1 MEQYIAYIAS
11 ASGEKRVN
19 DHRYQHINPEPLL
32 EAMGGDAAACRHMF
46 GTFAQSAPA
55 TFARLEQAIHA
66 DDAAQVKREAHSLK
80 SMTALVGAGVLTDML
95 KSIETQSRAEPPV
108 SAQPRLAELQALFA
122 DVAAEVRH
130 YVDQVG
136 VAQ

>member
-1 MEQYIAYIAS
+1 M
-11 ASGEKRVN
+11 N

-32 EAMGGDAAACRHMF
+32 DAMGGDAAACRHMF

-55 TFARLEQAIHA
+55 TFDRLEQAIRA

-80 SMTALVGAGVLTDML
+80 SMTALVGAGVLTELL
-95 KSIETQSRAEPPV
+95 KSVETQSRAEPPQ
-108 SAQPRLAELQALFA
+108 SAQPQLPELQRLFTA
-122 DVAAEVRH
+122 VAAEVRH

>member
-1 MEQYIAYIAS
+1 M
-11 ASGEKRVN
+11 N

-32 EAMGGDAAACRHMF
+32 DAMGGDAAACRHMF

-55 TFARLEQAIHA
+55 TFDRLEQAIRA

-80 SMTALVGAGVLTDML
+80 SMTALVGAGVLTELL
-95 KSIETQSRAEPPV
+95 KSVETQSRAEPPQ
-108 SAQPRLAELQALFA
+108 SAQPQLPELQSLFTA
-122 DVAAEVRH
+122 VVAEVRH

>member
-1 MEQYIAYIAS
+1 M
-11 ASGEKRVN
+11 N

-32 EAMGGDAAACRHMF
+32 DAMGGDAAACRHMF

-55 TFARLEQAIHA
+55 TFDRLEQAIRA

-80 SMTALVGAGVLTDML
+80 SMTALVGAGVLTELL
-95 KSIETQSRAEPPV
+95 KSVETQSRAEPPQ
-108 SAQPRLAELQALFA
+108 SAQPQLPELQSLFTA
-122 DVAAEVRH
+122 VAAEVRH

>member
-1 MEQYIAYIAS
+1 M
-11 ASGEKRVN
+11 N

-32 EAMGGDAAACRHMF
+32 DAMGGDAAACRHMF

-55 TFARLEQAIHA
+55 TFDRLAQAIRA

-80 SMTALVGAGVLTDML
+80 SMTALVGAGVLTELL
-95 KSIETQSRAEPPV
+95 KSVETQSRAEPPQ
-108 SAQPRLAELQALFA
+108 STQPQLPELQSLFTA
-122 DVAAEVRH
+122 VAAEVRH

>member
-1 MEQYIAYIAS
+1 M
-11 ASGEKRVN
+11 N

-32 EAMGGDAAACRHMF
+32 DAMGGDAAACRHMF

-55 TFARLEQAIHA
+55 TFARLEQAIRA

-80 SMTALVGAGVLTDML
+80 SMTALVGAGVLTELL
-95 KSIETQSRAEPPV
+95 KSVETQSRAEPPQ
-108 SAQPRLAELQALFA
+108 SAQPQLPELQSLFTA
-122 DVAAEVRH
+122 VAAEVRH

>member
-1 MEQYIAYIAS
+1 
-11 ASGEKRVN
+11 VN

-32 EAMGGDAAACRHMF
+32 DAMGGDAAACRHMF

-55 TFARLEQAIHA
+55 TFDRLAQAIRA

-80 SMTALVGAGVLTDML
+80 SMTALVGAGVLTELL
-95 KSIETQSRAEPPV
+95 KSVETQSRAEPPQ
-108 SAQPRLAELQALFA
+108 SAQPQLPELQSLFTA
-122 DVAAEVRH
+122 VAAEVRH

>member
-1 MEQYIAYIAS
+1 M
-11 ASGEKRVN
+11 N

-32 EAMGGDAAACRHMF
+32 DAMGGDAAACRHMF

-55 TFARLEQAIHA
+55 TFDRLEQAIRA

-80 SMTALVGAGVLTDML
+80 SMTALVGAGVLTELL
-95 KSIETQSRAEPPV
+95 KSVETQSRAEPPQ
-108 SAQPRLAELQALFA
+108 SAQPQLPELQSLFTA
-122 DVAAEVRH
+122 VAAEVRL

>member
-1 MEQYIAYIAS
+1 M
-11 ASGEKRVN
+11 N

-32 EAMGGDAAACRHMF
+32 DAMGGDAAACRHMF

-55 TFARLEQAIHA
+55 TFDRLAQAIRA

-80 SMTALVGAGVLTDML
+80 SMTALVGAGVLTELL
-95 KSIETQSRAEPPV
+95 KSVETQSRAEPPQ
-108 SAQPRLAELQALFA
+108 SAQPQLPELQSLFTA
-122 DVAAEVRH
+122 VAAEVRH

>member
-1 MEQYIAYIAS
+1 M
-11 ASGEKRVN
+11 N

-32 EAMGGDAAACRHMF
+32 DAMGGDAAACRHMF

-55 TFARLEQAIHA
+55 IFDRLAQAIRA

-80 SMTALVGAGVLTDML
+80 SMTALVGAGVLTELL
-95 KSIETQSRAEPPV
+95 KSVETQSRAEPPQ
-108 SAQPRLAELQALFA
+108 SAQPQLPELQSLFTA
-122 DVAAEVRH
+122 VAAEVRH

>member
-1 MEQYIAYIAS
+1 M
-11 ASGEKRVN
+11 N
-19 DHRYQHINPEPLL
+19 DHRHQHINPEPLL
-32 EAMGGDAAACRHMF
+32 DAMGGDAAACRHMF

-55 TFARLEQAIHA
+55 TFDRLEQAIRA

-80 SMTALVGAGVLTDML
+80 SMTALVGAGVLTELL
-95 KSIETQSRAEPPV
+95 KSVETQSRAEPPQ
-108 SAQPRLAELQALFA
+108 SAQPQLPELQSLFTA
-122 DVAAEVRH
+122 VAAEVRH

>member
-1 MEQYIAYIAS
+1 M
-11 ASGEKRVN
+11 N

-32 EAMGGDAAACRHMF
+32 DAMGGDAAACRHMF

-55 TFARLEQAIHA
+55 TFDRLEQAIRA

-80 SMTALVGAGVLTDML
+80 SMTALVGAGVLTELL
-95 KSIETQSRAEPPV
+95 KSVETQSRAEPPQ
-108 SAQPRLAELQALFA
+108 SARPQLPELQSLFTA
-122 DVAAEVRH
+122 VAAEVRH